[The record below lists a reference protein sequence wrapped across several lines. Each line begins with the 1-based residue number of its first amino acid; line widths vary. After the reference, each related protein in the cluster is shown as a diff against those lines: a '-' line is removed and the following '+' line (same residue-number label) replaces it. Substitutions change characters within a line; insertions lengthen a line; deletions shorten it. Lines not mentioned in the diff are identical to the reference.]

1 MLILRIFL
9 TLLLITLV
17 GFSGFAALF
26 IINFGGGPAYATY
39 ITIAITIALII
50 FIILFSTKLM
60 PRKTLYNGMG
70 IFLGLCVLIIAGCQ
84 INKYRIDNIP
94 VVNDEL
100 NLSPYEPFTKNTKAV
115 DLGSPSS
122 LKIDDHLPV
131 MDGATALYPVYS
143 AFARAV
149 YPNKRYNH
157 YNSDVMCTNTPNAYK
172 NLVDGKADII
182 FVARPSK
189 EQLDYA
195 RTKGI
200 EMVLTPIGK
209 EAFVFFVNSTNKVTG
224 LQLDQIRKIYSGS
237 ITNWKELGGNSEAIK
252 AFQRPE
258 GSGSQTMLIHTMRG
272 YKLTD
277 PPTNNVAAGMGGIIK
292 KTANYK
298 NFGNAIGF
306 SFLYFATGM
315 IKNQEIRVLD
325 IDNIPANSNTI
336 RTGTYPLTTQ
346 FYAVTTNQAKP
357 NTKKL
362 LNWVLS
368 GQGQSI
374 IEKTGYV
381 SLHTQPE

>member
-26 IINFGGGPAYATY
+26 IINFGGGPAYATN

-60 PRKTLYNGMG
+60 SRKTLYNGMG

-84 INKYRIDNIP
+84 INKYR
-94 VVNDEL
+94 
-100 NLSPYEPFTKNTKAV
+100 
-115 DLGSPSS
+115 
-122 LKIDDHLPV
+122 
-131 MDGATALYPVYS
+131 
-143 AFARAV
+143 
-149 YPNKRYNH
+149 
-157 YNSDVMCTNTPNAYK
+157 
-172 NLVDGKADII
+172 
-182 FVARPSK
+182 
-189 EQLDYA
+189 
-195 RTKGI
+195 
-200 EMVLTPIGK
+200 
-209 EAFVFFVNSTNKVTG
+209 
-224 LQLDQIRKIYSGS
+224 
-237 ITNWKELGGNSEAIK
+237 
-252 AFQRPE
+252 
-258 GSGSQTMLIHTMRG
+258 
-272 YKLTD
+272 
-277 PPTNNVAAGMGGIIK
+277 
-292 KTANYK
+292 
-298 NFGNAIGF
+298 
-306 SFLYFATGM
+306 
-315 IKNQEIRVLD
+315 

-381 SLHTQPE
+381 SLHAQPE

>member
-1 MLILRIFL
+1 M
-9 TLLLITLV
+9 
-17 GFSGFAALF
+17 S
-26 IINFGGGPAYATY
+26 
-39 ITIAITIALII
+39 
-50 FIILFSTKLM
+50 
-60 PRKTLYNGMG
+60 RKTLYTRTG

-94 VVNDEL
+94 VVSDEL

-143 AFARAV
+143 AYARAV
-149 YPNKRYNH
+149 YPDKKYKL
-157 YNSDVMCTNTPNAYK
+157 YDSEVMCNNTPSAYK

-182 FVARPSK
+182 FVARPSQ

-195 RTKGI
+195 RAKGI

-224 LQLDQIRKIYSGS
+224 LELDQIRKIYTGS
-237 ITNWKELGGNSEAIK
+237 INNWKELGGNSEAIK

-272 YKLTD
+272 YNLTN
-277 PPTNNVAAGMGGIIK
+277 PPTDNVAAGMGGIIK
-292 KTANYK
+292 RTANYK

-306 SFLYFATGM
+306 SFLYFATEM
-315 IKNQEIRVLD
+315 IKNKEIKVLD

-346 FYAVTTNQAKP
+346 FYAVTTKQAKP
-357 NTKKL
+357 NTEKL
-362 LNWVLS
+362 LNWILS
-368 GQGQSI
+368 AQGQSI

-381 SLHTQPE
+381 SLHAQPE

>member
-17 GFSGFAALF
+17 GISGFVALF
-26 IINFGGGPAYATY
+26 IINFDGGPAYATY

-60 PRKTLYNGMG
+60 SRKTLYTRMG
-70 IFLGLCVLIIAGCQ
+70 IFLGFCVLIIAGCQ

-94 VVNDEL
+94 VVSDEL

-149 YPNKRYNH
+149 YPNKRYNL

-182 FVARPSK
+182 FVARPSQ

-195 RTKGI
+195 RAKGT

-209 EAFVFFVNSTNKVTG
+209 EAFVFFVNSTNKVKG
-224 LQLDQIRKIYSGS
+224 LELDQIRKIYSGT

-272 YKLTD
+272 YKLTN
-277 PPTNNVAAGMGGIIK
+277 PPTDNVAAGMGGIIK

-306 SFLYFATGM
+306 SFLYFATEM
-315 IKNQEIRVLD
+315 IKNQEIKVLD

-362 LNWVLS
+362 LDWILS
-368 GQGQSI
+368 AQGQSI

-381 SLHTQPE
+381 SLHAQPE